1 MLRDWTDSEK
11 MMELSAQAE
20 RFFVRL
26 IMKADDYG
34 CYYADTRLLRASM
47 FPLLLDTIREADI
60 TRWMAECQ
68 KAGLIV
74 LYEVAGK
81 KYLQIKEFNQ
91 RLRARKSR
99 FPMPEGEIEDDG
111 VGYVYFISNG
121 VDNKI
126 KIGFSLNPWARA
138 KELSTGNP
146 KKLSVLF
153 TFRGSKKDEKE
164 MQSVLQPFRLHKEW
178 FKLPDHITEI
188 LSRLNDEKT
197 EAYNIINI
205 LRSSDV
211 VLRSTPEVEV
221 EVEEETEEEDIDR
234 RAKPPSIEERDRF
247 FYDELKA
254 YVGTYGKE
262 MLRAF
267 YDYWREPNKSRTKMR
282 YEQERTWDLNL
293 RLQRWAANE
302 KSREKKPEVRTENY
316 LPDARELAKKYV

>member
-34 CYYADTRLLRASM
+34 LYHANPKLLKASL
-47 FPLLLDTIREADI
+47 FPLLDGVRETDI

-68 KAGLIV
+68 KAGLI
-74 LYEVAGK
+74 LFYEAEGK
-81 KYLQIKEFNQ
+81 RFLQIINFNQ
-91 RLRARKSR
+91 RVRIKNAKFPLPNHENICLTDDSLMTDMRQTNDNPNRSR
-99 FPMPEGEIEDDG
+99 
-111 VGYVYFISNG
+111 
-121 VDNKI
+121 
-126 KIGFSLNPWARA
+126 
-138 KELSTGNP
+138 
-146 KKLSVLF
+146 
-153 TFRGSKKDEKE
+153 
-164 MQSVLQPFRLHKEW
+164 
-178 FKLPDHITEI
+178 
-188 LSRLNDEKT
+188 SRS
-197 EAYNIINI
+197 
-205 LRSSDV
+205 R
-211 VLRSTPEVEV
+211 R
-221 EVEEETEEEDIDR
+221 EEEDIDR